1 MVRDIPKVKPHELK
15 MALGVAL
22 SAKCPFYNALSERE
36 REIVTIMDLLHP
48 LPKDGPRFEEVMD
61 VSEA

>member
-1 MVRDIPKVKPHELK
+1 

-22 SAKCPFYNALSERE
+22 SAKCPFYNALSEHE

>member
-1 MVRDIPKVKPHELK
+1 

-22 SAKCPFYNALSERE
+22 SAKCPFYNTLSEHE
-36 REIVTIMDLLHP
+36 REIVTMMDLLHP
-48 LPKDGPRFEEVMD
+48 LPKDGPCFEEVMD